1 MHRLFKSKVFILILT
16 TIVLFVVMGVTA
28 RENSKLN
35 WFGNLFNSAI
45 SPIQKAFSVSAQKV
59 GSTFSFLQDSK
70 ALKEENEK
78 LKDRVEELEKA
89 NERLQGLKDKNEEL
103 KKVVNLKDQFS
114 DFEFLGSNIISMDAG
129 NWFNTFGID
138 RGSTD
143 GIETKDTVI
152 ASEGLV
158 GRITTVG
165 PISSKVMSIIDVDS
179 TVSARLTKSSKYV
192 LVKGDINLKDKGF
205 CRMDSIPADVDV
217 SVGDSVET
225 SGIGGIY
232 PKGITIG
239 KVVEVRQVNSELN
252 RYAIIE
258 PVVDFEKLE
267 SVFVLKN
274 KSNTKDR

>member
-1 MHRLFKSKVFILILT
+1 MLRLFKSKIFILILT
-16 TIVLFVVMGVTA
+16 TIVLFVIMGVSA

-45 SPIQKAFSVSAQKV
+45 SPVQKAFSVSAQKV
-59 GSTFSFLQDSK
+59 GSTLSFFQDSK
-70 ALKEENEK
+70 AIKEENKK
-78 LKDRVEELEKA
+78 LKARVQELEKE
-89 NERLQGLKDKNEEL
+89 NENLKGLKDKNEEL
-103 KKVVNLKDQFS
+103 KKLVNMKDQFS

-143 GIETKDTVI
+143 GIETDNAVI
-152 ASEGLV
+152 AGEGLV

-165 PISSKVMSIIDVDS
+165 PISSKVMSILDVDS
-179 TVSARLTKSSKYV
+179 TISARLTKSSKYV

-205 CRMDSIPADVDV
+205 CRMDNIPADADV
-217 SVGDSVET
+217 AVGDSVET

-239 KVVEVRQVNSELN
+239 KVVEVRQVNNEMN
-252 RYAIIE
+252 RYAIVK
-258 PVVDFEKLE
+258 PVVDFDKLE
-267 SVFVLKN
+267 TVSVLKN
-274 KSNTKDR
+274 KVNTKDR

>member
-1 MHRLFKSKVFILILT
+1 LILT
-16 TIVLFVVMGVTA
+16 TIVLFVILGVSA

-45 SPIQKAFSVSAQKV
+45 SPVQKAFSVSAQKV
-59 GSTFSFLQDSK
+59 GSTLSFFQDSK
-70 ALKEENEK
+70 AIKEENKK
-78 LKDRVEELEKA
+78 LKARVQELEKE
-89 NERLQGLKDKNEEL
+89 NENLKGLKDKNEEL
-103 KKVVNLKDQFS
+103 KKLVNMKDQFS

-143 GIETKDTVI
+143 GIETDNAVI
-152 ASEGLV
+152 AGEGLV

-165 PISSKVMSIIDVDS
+165 PISSKVMSILDVDS
-179 TVSARLTKSSKYV
+179 TISARLTKSSKYV

-205 CRMDSIPADVDV
+205 CRMDNIPADADV
-217 SVGDSVET
+217 AVGDSVET

-239 KVVEVRQVNSELN
+239 KVVEVRQVNNEMN
-252 RYAIIE
+252 RYAIVK
-258 PVVDFEKLE
+258 PVVDFDKLE
-267 SVFVLKN
+267 TVSVLKN
-274 KSNTKDR
+274 KVNTKDR